1 MQGVS
6 DVEEP
11 AACVGQ
17 ALAGRVRE
25 PGRGDGAQCGG
36 VAQPAARFLQ
46 VRFEEVLEFAL
57 ALGALRAQLLEFGQ
71 TLRGLVAPVG
81 EDGRTQSGGET
92 EIAREVAG
100 VEEAELGLEV
110 VGGGLAGL
118 RGCADRVVE
127 VEAQIPDGV
136 PDAVGE
142 GGDGAGV
149 AAVVQEEQVEV
160 ASGESSPRP

>member
-1 MQGVS
+1 MEGVA
-6 DVEEP
+6 DVQES
-11 AACVGQ
+11 AAGVGE
-17 ALAGRVRE
+17 AFAGCVRE

-36 VAQPAARFLQ
+36 VAQSAARFLQ

-71 TLRGLVAPVG
+71 PLRRLVAPVG
-81 EDGRTQSGGET
+81 EDGRTQSGGEA
-92 EIAREVAG
+92 EISREVAG
-100 VEEAELGLEV
+100 VEEAELDLEV

-118 RGCADRVVE
+118 GRGADRVVE
-127 VEAQIPDGV
+127 VEAQVPDGV

-149 AAVVQEEQVEV
+149 TAVVQKEQVEI
-160 ASGESSPRP
+160 AAGESSPRP